1 MNTSTSENNGFQ
13 IQEVLSLGYVYLLI
27 LGIIHNA
34 IYYNLLGVNYLEYSS
49 ILDVLIS
56 PVSVIT
62 SSLKSSIA
70 FVAIIILSFIYV
82 KILIPLLVKWRKK
95 QKKYQ
100 EGKPLEKIQ
109 KLDEFSKNSYALLVI
124 IALFVFGYFIGFGYG
139 SGTKNKKLISENDIK
154 HNYQIDFI
162 NGNSLEAKLL
172 GKNSLNVF
180 YIQKNEKTVTISPIE
195 GNIESFK
202 KLKP

>member
-1 MNTSTSENNGFQ
+1 MSNSTSENSGFQ
-13 IQEVLSLGYVYLLI
+13 IQEALSLGYVYLLI

-34 IYYNLLGVNYLEYSS
+34 IYYNMLGVNYLEYSS

-70 FVAIIILSFIYV
+70 FVAIILLSFIYV

-100 EGKPLEKIQ
+100 QGEPLEKIQ
-109 KLDEFSKNSYALLVI
+109 KLDEFWRSSEGI
-124 IALFVFGYFIGFGYG
+124 GYYYNE
-139 SGTKNKKLISENDIK
+139 KPKDNDIIEQAIDSLNTIPRVDDNTDK
-154 HNYQIDFI
+154 IKALQRQIDSLKAA
-162 NGNSLEAKLL
+162 GN
-172 GKNSLNVF
+172 
-180 YIQKNEKTVTISPIE
+180 
-195 GNIESFK
+195 
-202 KLKP
+202 

>member
-1 MNTSTSENNGFQ
+1 MSNSTSENSGFQ
-13 IQEVLSLGYVYLLI
+13 IQEALSLGYVYLLI

-34 IYYNLLGVNYLEYSS
+34 IYYNMLGVNYLEYSS

-70 FVAIIILSFIYV
+70 FVAIILLSFIYV

-100 EGKPLEKIQ
+100 QGEPLEKIQ
-109 KLDEFSKNSYALLVI
+109 KLDEFSKNSYALPLI

-139 SGTKNKKLISENDIK
+139 AGIKNKKRIAANEIE
-154 HNYQIDFI
+154 HNYQIEFR
-162 NGNSLEAKLL
+162 NGNTLETKLL
-172 GKNSLNVF
+172 GKNNLNVF
-180 YIQKNEKTVTISPIE
+180 YIQKDEKTVSISPIE
-195 GNIESFK
+195 VI
-202 KLKP
+202 